1 MTDNNKIFTGT
12 NADPFD
18 HGELTGVLVP
28 GGGDMEVLGL
38 RWDPKDKSYKRDKP
52 TTDVAQQISGIHEIK
67 LIKSDGKSFEYT
79 IFILGGSTGRDTKLT
94 FTLESGDTHVKR
106 IYKKS
111 LNAHSIDFNSDK
123 PNVVKVAWEL

>member
-1 MTDNNKIFTGT
+1 MTAKNTIFKGT
-12 NADPFD
+12 NHDPFD

-28 GGGDMEVLGL
+28 DGGDMEVLGL
-38 RWDPKDKSYKRDKP
+38 RWDPTDKKYKIDQP
-52 TTDVAQQISGIHEIK
+52 TTDVTQQIPGIHEIK

-79 IFILGGSTGRDTKLT
+79 IFILGGSTGWDTKLT

-111 LNAHSIDFNSDK
+111 LNVHSIDFNSDK
-123 PNVVKVAWEL
+123 PNVVKVEWEL